1 MKIAIDA
8 QSPVPLYH
16 QIVETIRYRIATGA
30 LKPGVRLPS
39 VRAAAVDWSVHLHTV
54 RRAYTELAELKLV
67 EVRRPGGTT
76 VLASSGGHNNRSLS
90 LPLHRDVAG
99 FLRRVRKKHGITARQ
114 VCDLILLLESPGE
127 SQRQIVT
134 VVECNM
140 PQAKDYARQLE
151 STWAISAVG
160 WSLDTPGDP
169 PPGPIVST
177 FFHYNEVRA
186 RWPERLDDIHFV
198 AVQPDPALA
207 DQLSRIV
214 KTRGRTTVILGE
226 TDVERAKNILPDLKR
241 ALKGNRFRVEQR
253 IVKTPSDLINNR
265 SRKPIMLAPR
275 LWAQLSE
282 DDKITAN
289 ALELRYLLQTTSINA
304 LADELGWRRRADAVA
319 RATSA

>member
-16 QIVETIRYRIATGA
+16 QIVETIRYRIATGE

-54 RRAYTELAELKLV
+54 RRAYAELAELELV

-76 VLASSGGHNNRSLS
+76 VLASLGGHNNRSLS

-99 FLRRVRKKHGITARQ
+99 FLRRVRKKHGITAKQ
-114 VCDLILLLESPGE
+114 VCDLIRLLESPSE

-151 STWAISAVG
+151 STWAISAVA

-169 PPGPIVST
+169 LPGPIVST
-177 FFHYNEVRA
+177 FFHYNDVRA
-186 RWPERLDDIHFV
+186 RWPERVDNIHFV
-198 AVQPDPALA
+198 AVQPDPKLV
-207 DQLSRIV
+207 DQVSKVV

-226 TDVERAKNILPDLKR
+226 TDVQRAKNMFPDLKR
-241 ALKGNRFRVEQR
+241 ALKSDRFRVELR
-253 IVKTPSDLINNR
+253 IVKSPSELFNNR
-265 SRKPIMLAPR
+265 CRMPVVLAPR
-275 LWAQLSE
+275 LWAQLS
-282 DDKITAN
+282 DRDRKAPN
-289 ALELRYLLQTTSINA
+289 AIELRYLLQLPEIDA
-304 LADELGWRRRADAVA
+304 LAHQLGWRQRVDAAA